1 MIPRHP
7 IRRHIPESPAGPMG
21 GRGGGGALRRR
32 GGGGGAGAGAMA
44 GAAATR
50 ARARM
55 ARKAGGAPRK
65 AAGGG
70 AFGGFQNILAAKDPY
85 AKAQSG
91 TTAKG
96 GQKAAGY
103 KGSGQAGSAP
113 QQDAQG
119 RPAKYGG
126 RVYAL
131 GPEGVDEY
139 SPIYTPETFQSTGD
153 TYAPGPLGL
162 AVWAVGFAALLL
174 VGAYA
179 IVSTSQI

>member
-1 MIPRHP
+1 
-7 IRRHIPESPAGPMG
+7 
-21 GRGGGGALRRR
+21 
-32 GGGGGAGAGAMA
+32 MA

-55 ARKAGGAPRK
+55 AKKAGGAPSK

-70 AFGGFQNILAAKDPY
+70 AVFGGFQNILAAKDPY
-85 AKAQSG
+85 SKAVSG

-103 KGSGQAGSAP
+103 KGSGQQGSAP
-113 QQDAQG
+113 ARDAQG

-126 RVYAL
+126 RVYNL
-131 GPEGVDEY
+131 GPQGVDEY
-139 SPIYTPETFQSTGD
+139 SPIYTPETFQSSGD

-162 AVWAVGFAALLL
+162 AVWAVGFSALLL